1 LQLIS
6 GLKTSYLEAKTT
18 DKAKQF
24 LKVVTILFFGITAL
38 YHLLGSFFYESDLF
52 NRISLTRHLLFL
64 AIDSA
69 FIVIYLTS
77 EKWFKWLLIPFAL
90 QQIVSHVIQ
99 LIKKWQ
105 ADRPDYI
112 SIIVLVFLPLLIYW
126 HFKNSKD

>member
-1 LQLIS
+1 M
-6 GLKTSYLEAKTT
+6 EAKTT
-18 DKAKQF
+18 DRAKQF

-38 YHLLGSFFYESDLF
+38 YHLLGSVFYESDLF

-64 AIDSA
+64 TIDSA
-69 FIVIYLTS
+69 FIVIYLVS

-99 LIKKWQ
+99 LIEKWQ
-105 ADRPDYI
+105 ADKPDYI